1 MAELYKFTIFEDKE
15 TFVEEE
21 RTDEASGEKFT
32 AKKKVVS
39 KSPTQVII
47 KKPTRRQIEE
57 ADLEYSIEMSKC
69 IKKGILTK
77 AMLAKKYQDSGG
89 LMSDTQSDRLT
100 ELYKKVY
107 DTQLE
112 ITRLESVLNKDEKTD
127 AKMKDLVGEL
137 TSSRKEILEIESDY
151 RALFDHTADAK
162 AQSRLLLWYI
172 LNLSF
177 VQTEGEDHPTPY
189 FKGNDFDEKLKSFYA
204 KEEEDSE
211 QYKVLSKKLS
221 TFIAFWFYNQ
231 ALTTEEFDAL
241 DKRLES
247 GEL

>member
-1 MAELYKFTIFEDKE
+1 MGELYTFTIFEDKE
-15 TFVEEE
+15 AFIEEE

-39 KSPTQVII
+39 KSPTQVLI

-57 ADLEYSIEMSKC
+57 ADLEFSIEMSKC

-89 LMSDTQSDRLT
+89 LMSEEDSNRLSD
-100 ELYKKVY
+100 LYKKVY
-107 DTQLE
+107 DTQQE
-112 ITRLESVLNKDEKTD
+112 ITRLESVLNKNEQTD
-127 AKMKDLVGEL
+127 AKVKDLVVEL
-137 TSSRKEILEIESDY
+137 ANSRKEIVEIESNF
-151 RALFDHTADAK
+151 RSLFDHTADSK

-177 VQTEGEDHPTPY
+177 IQAEGEEHPTPY
-189 FKGNDFDEKLKSFYA
+189 FKGNDFDEKLKSYYA

-211 QYKVLSKKLS
+211 QYKILSKKLS

-231 ALTTEEFDAL
+231 ALTKEDFDAL